1 MIGMEY
7 LTNEHYTHLNVGDDI
22 SKWTT
27 ADMKVLQ
34 EDTAWT
40 IKAIEYI
47 LLLLPKV
54 YCRLLLLLN

>member
-40 IKAIEYI
+40 IKAIYN
-47 LLLLPKV
+47 
-54 YCRLLLLLN
+54 YCFQGFTIDCCYY

>member
-1 MIGMEY
+1 MEY

-27 ADMKVLQ
+27 ADIKVLQ

-40 IKAIEYI
+40 IKAIYN
-47 LLLLPKV
+47 
-54 YCRLLLLLN
+54 YCFQGFTMDCCYY